1 MEVSQMSNSND
12 GYGVVINGLTR
23 SMVSRVG
30 KLVDPTK
37 GYRPNFND
45 VQKAAYMKLV
55 SEFDELTYPTSA
67 VVKGIY
73 DAYGIDLSRH
83 PLANQLAYFKPDF
96 NGDKEIRLKDGT
108 KIKDQGSNIHCSNEP
123 ETNIQERAYLVVSMA
138 KSKGWQG
145 MSVKGSN
152 EYILAVWMQCKQ
164 QGIKVHPT
172 PEQMALYE
180 AFVGMNKQP
189 INKGQIQVQT
199 QQTPKSLKL

>member
-1 MEVSQMSNSND
+1 MSNSND

-30 KLVDPTK
+30 PAMLPNKGFSTK
-37 GYRPNFND
+37 HSD
-45 VQKAAYMKLV
+45 VEKAAYMKLV
-55 SEFDELTYPTSA
+55 REFDELTYPTSA
-67 VVKGIY
+67 VVKAIY

-83 PLANQLAYFKPDF
+83 PLANQLAFFKPDF
-96 NGDKEIRLKDGT
+96 NGEKEIRLKDGT
-108 KIKDQGSNIHCSNEP
+108 KIKDQGSNIECSNEP
-123 ETNIQERAYLVVSMA
+123 ENNIQERAYLVVSMA
-138 KSKGWQG
+138 KAKGWRG

-189 INKGQIQVQT
+189 AIKGQIQVQI